1 MKRRKEELATDR
13 SKLTSYLQ
21 ANLKVGEENIIT
33 SLENNRRLRKEKLN
47 TANLVVVNTMTN
59 GLDP

>member
-21 ANLKVGEENIIT
+21 ANLKVGEENIT
-33 SLENNRRLRKEKLN
+33 TALENNCRLKKEKLN
-47 TANLVVVNTMTN
+47 TANLVVVNTATN